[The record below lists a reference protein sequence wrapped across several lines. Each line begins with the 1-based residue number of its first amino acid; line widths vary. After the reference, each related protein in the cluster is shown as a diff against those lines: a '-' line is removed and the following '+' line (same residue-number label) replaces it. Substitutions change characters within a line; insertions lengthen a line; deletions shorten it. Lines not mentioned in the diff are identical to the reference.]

1 MKKIICLLALTFFIN
16 SCEKDDICTDETTPR
31 LIIEFYDITN
41 PSVLKNVTSLKV
53 TGIGQTDAL
62 GTFSSVSKIE
72 LPLKLDADTTQYSLV
87 LNSSSS
93 TLLNEDILAFNYVR
107 NTVYV
112 SRACGYKTV
121 FELNNHNGISLT
133 DATTPDG
140 LWMQNVV
147 AQTNSITT
155 ENETHVKVF
164 F

>member
-41 PSVLKNVTSLKV
+41 PSVVKNVTSLKV
-53 TGIGQTDAL
+53 IGIGQTDAL

-72 LPLKLDADTTQYSLV
+72 LPLQLDADTTQYSLV

-121 FELNNHNGISLT
+121 FELNNPSGISLS
-133 DATTPDG
+133 DATIPDG

-147 AQTNSITT
+147 IQTNSINT

>member
-1 MKKIICLLALTFFIN
+1 MKKIIFLLALTFFIN

-53 TGIGQTDAL
+53 TGVGQTDAL
-62 GTFSSVSKIE
+62 DTFSGVSKIE
-72 LPLKLDADTTQYSLV
+72 LPLKLDSDITQYSFV

-93 TLLNEDILAFNYVR
+93 SLLNEDFLEFNYVR

-121 FELNNHNGISLT
+121 FELDNPSGISLT

-140 LWMQNVV
+140 LWMQNIVIN
-147 AQTNSITT
+147 THSITT